1 MIRSVSLVL
10 GVVAALA
17 PPVGA
22 IGAQQD
28 PGVGQAPRPG
38 RPGSRTDGESGPRKV
53 ETITIR
59 RRHVE
64 WTTTQPFSV
73 HASEFANLAAKVS
86 GYLGKQVVDIGDRV
100 SKGQVLVEI
109 DAPEVVKAVDRA
121 RAELAQ
127 AEAQAKLAKT
137 GIDSARA
144 NRQVAEA
151 AVTRT
156 EAELQKLAYDRA
168 YRDKEYNRVAA
179 LYQRQAI
186 DQKLVDEEEN
196 RRGAAYAAESAGKAV
211 VATARAQVAAATAQV
226 DQASAA
232 AEAAQA
238 NVAVAREKLAE
249 AGVLAGY
256 TKVTAPFDG
265 VITHRAYHVG
275 DFVRAAVIGGGGEP
289 ILTIARTDK
298 MRLVTQV
305 PDAELPLLDR
315 GDPAIIEV
323 AGLGLRIE
331 ATVSRTAEVEDPATH
346 AMRAEIDLPTPGGRL
361 RAGMF
366 GTVTITLVPPGEAIV
381 IPTSA
386 IVVADGVGYCLR
398 VEGGRAVRTRV
409 KVGAA
414 ARRRAE
420 VLDGVR
426 EGDVVVLDAAGIAD
440 GQPVEP
446 APERERGREP
456 SAAP

>member
-1 MIRSVSLVL
+1 VL
-10 GVVAALA
+10 GLVAALT

-22 IGAQQD
+22 IRAEQD

-38 RPGSRTDGESGPRKV
+38 RPASRPDGESGPRKV

-64 WTTTQPFSV
+64 WTTTQPFSI
-73 HASEFANLAAKVS
+73 HASEYANLAAKVS
-86 GYLGKQVVDIGDRV
+86 GYLSKQIVDIGDRV
-100 SKGQVLVEI
+100 AKGQVLAEI
-109 DAPEVVKAVDRA
+109 DAPEVVKGVDRA

-127 AEAQAKLAKT
+127 AEAEAKLAKT
-137 GIDSARA
+137 KIESARA
-144 NRQVAEA
+144 DRQIAEA
-151 AVTRT
+151 AVARS

-168 YRDKEYNRVAA
+168 YREKEYNRVAA

-196 RRGAAYAAESAGKAV
+196 KRGAAFASETAGKAA
-211 VATARAQVAAATAQV
+211 VATARAQVAAATARV
-226 DQASAA
+226 DQASAE

-238 NVAVAREKLAE
+238 NVQVAREKLAE
-249 AGVLAGY
+249 AGVMAGY
-256 TKVTAPFDG
+256 TKITAPFDG
-265 VITHRAYHVG
+265 VITHRTYHVG
-275 DFVRAAVIGGGGEP
+275 DFVRAAVISGGGEP
-289 ILTIARTDK
+289 ILTVARTDK
-298 MRLVTQV
+298 MRIVTQV
-305 PDAELPLLDR
+305 PDADMPLLDR
-315 GDPAIIEV
+315 GDPAAIEV

-346 AMRAEIDLPTPGGRL
+346 TMRAEIDLPTPGGRL

-366 GTVTITLVPPGEAIV
+366 GTVTITLVPPSETIV

-386 IVVADGVGYCLR
+386 IVVADGVGYCFR
-398 VEGGRAVRTRV
+398 VEGGRAVRTRI

-414 ARRRAE
+414 ALRRAE
-420 VLDGVR
+420 VLDGLK

-440 GQPVEP
+440 GQPVVP
-446 APERERGREP
+446 APARDEER
-456 SAAP
+456 